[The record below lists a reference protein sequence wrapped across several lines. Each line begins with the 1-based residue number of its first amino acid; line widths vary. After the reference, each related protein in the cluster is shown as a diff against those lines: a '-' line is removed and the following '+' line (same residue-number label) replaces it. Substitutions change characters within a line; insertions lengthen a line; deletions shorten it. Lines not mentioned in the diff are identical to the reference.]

1 MDFRIAKTFTDSLT
15 RLTGEE
21 QKGVKTNAFDLQLDP
36 ASPGLSFHRLD
47 DARTS
52 PSGPCGLERIGAD
65 EHLDHAGLEPILP
78 RHGRRPGGYG
88 WPPPR

>member
-21 QKGVKTNAFDLQLDP
+21 QKAVKTTGFDLQLDP

-47 DARTS
+47 DARDKYFWS
-52 PSGPCGLERIGAD
+52 VRA
-65 EHLDHAGLEPILP
+65 
-78 RHGRRPGGYG
+78 
-88 WPPPR
+88 